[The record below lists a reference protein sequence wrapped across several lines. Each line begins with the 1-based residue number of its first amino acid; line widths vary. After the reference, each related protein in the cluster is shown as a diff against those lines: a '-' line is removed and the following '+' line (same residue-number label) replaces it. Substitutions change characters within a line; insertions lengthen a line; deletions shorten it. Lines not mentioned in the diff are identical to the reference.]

1 MKPIPVIL
9 SSPSGAGKTSLA
21 KRLLQLRPDTGYSVS
36 CTTRAPRAGEEE
48 GRDYYFMSVADF
60 EAARSEGAFAES
72 ANVHGNLYGTLRSE
86 VERVLGSGKHV
97 VMDIDVQGA
106 KQLASAFPQAVLI
119 FILPPSAE
127 VLLGRLRGRGSE
139 DDARLKRR
147 LESAITEL
155 GVVNDYHYVVVND
168 DLDRATATLSAILDG
183 EAARTQRLDGLD
195 RMVAEISRGISKE
208 LEIIS
213 KRTA

>member
-1 MKPIPVIL
+1 MKPFPVIL

-21 KRLLQLRPDTGYSVS
+21 KQLLELRPDTGYSVS

-60 EAARSEGAFAES
+60 EAARSRGAFAES
-72 ANVHGNLYGTLRSE
+72 ANVHGNMYGTLRSE
-86 VERVLGSGKHV
+86 IERVLGSARHV

-106 KQLASAFPQAVLI
+106 KQLASAFPQSVLI

-127 VLLGRLRGRGSE
+127 VLLGRLKGRGSE

-147 LESAITEL
+147 LGSAITEL
-155 GVVNDYHYVVVND
+155 GAVNDYHYVVVND
-168 DLDRATATLSAILDG
+168 DLDRATTTLSSILDG
-183 EAARTQRLDGLD
+183 EAVRTQRLDGLD
-195 RMVAEISRGISKE
+195 RMVGEISRGISEE
-208 LEIIS
+208 LELIS
-213 KRTA
+213 KRTV

>member
-1 MKPIPVIL
+1 MKPFPVIL

-21 KRLLQLRPDTGYSVS
+21 KQLLELRPDTGYSVS

-60 EAARSEGAFAES
+60 EAARSRGAFAES
-72 ANVHGNLYGTLRSE
+72 ANVHGNMYGTLRSE
-86 VERVLGSGKHV
+86 IERVLGSARHV

-106 KQLASAFPQAVLI
+106 KQLASAFPQSVLI

-127 VLLGRLRGRGSE
+127 VLLGRLKGRGSE

-155 GVVNDYHYVVVND
+155 GAVNDYHYVVVND
-168 DLDRATATLSAILDG
+168 DLDRATTTLSSILDG
-183 EAARTQRLDGLD
+183 EAVRTQRLDGLD
-195 RMVAEISRGISKE
+195 RMVGEISRGISEE
-208 LEIIS
+208 LELIS
-213 KRTA
+213 KRTV

>member
-1 MKPIPVIL
+1 
-9 SSPSGAGKTSLA
+9 
-21 KRLLQLRPDTGYSVS
+21 
-36 CTTRAPRAGEEE
+36 
-48 GRDYYFMSVADF
+48 MSVPDF
-60 EAARSEGAFAES
+60 EAARTKGAFAES

-106 KQLASAFPQAVLI
+106 RQFASAFPQSVLI

-147 LESAITEL
+147 LESAIREL
-155 GVVNDYHYVVVND
+155 GAISDYHYVVVND

-213 KRTA
+213 KRTV